1 MSLSSPV
8 DFAINYVINGPT
20 DISEYLLKLAF
31 TPINN
36 GYGGPWGSINTEFS
50 IEQGLRDKVINKM
63 VAPLLQV
70 AGGQTETIDLSGAHI
85 ENLAGGMIWVNV
97 PDFLTGGRRI
107 LEVVEVYPGNMTQ
120 NIVGGQ
126 LSGGGGIGCSPG
138 AIAGGLSRLLNN
150 LDDSQVTRS
159 FTSFTPVGPNS
170 FIIRD
175 ASSVMFNMVAKV
187 ILSYDENFSGVP
199 LKMFDKFAELVE
211 LGTKAYI
218 YKTCRRGMQEAVSR
232 FGVTVDDV
240 QDDIQG
246 YSDAAQQFREFYN
259 EKMKKYMAYA
269 DAKGKTDSIKMMVPR
284 KR

>member
-20 DISEYLLKLAF
+20 DITEYLLKLAF

-36 GYGGPWGSINTEFS
+36 GYGGPWGSINNEFS

-120 NIVGGQ
+120 NIASGQ
-126 LSGGGGIGCSPG
+126 ISGGVGCSPG
-138 AIAGGLSRLLNN
+138 ALAGGMGRLLNN

-199 LKMFDKFAELVE
+199 LKMYDKFAELVE

>member
-1 MSLSSPV
+1 MSLSNPV
-8 DFAINYVINGPT
+8 DFAIDYVINGPT
-20 DISEYLLKLAF
+20 DITEYLLKLAF
-31 TPINN
+31 YNPNN
-36 GYGGPWGSINTEFS
+36 GYGPIWSPVNDSFS
-50 IEQGLRDKVINKM
+50 VEQGIREKVINKM
-63 VAPLLQV
+63 VAPLLKV
-70 AGGQTETIDLSGAHI
+70 AGGQTEVIDLSGAQI
-85 ENLAGGMIWVNV
+85 ENLAGGVIWVQV

-107 LEVVEVYPGNMTQ
+107 IEVIEVYPGNINSAIANGYNFGSIAACGSSAM
-120 NIVGGQ
+120 NNSMNRL
-126 LSGGGGIGCSPG
+126 LSG
-138 AIAGGLSRLLNN
+138 LT
-150 LDDSQVTRS
+150 DSNVTRS
-159 FTSFTPVGPNS
+159 FNSFTMVGPNS

-175 ASSVMFNMVAKV
+175 AGSAMFNMIAKV

-199 LKMFDKFAELVE
+199 VKMYDKFAELVE

-246 YSDAAQQFREFYN
+246 YSDAHQQFKEFYN

-269 DAKGKTDSIKMMVPR
+269 DAKGKTDQLKMIVPR

>member
-8 DFAINYVINGPT
+8 DFAINYVQNGPT

-70 AGGQTETIDLSGAHI
+70 AGGQTEIIDLSNAHI

-97 PDFLTGGRRI
+97 PDSLTGGRRI
-107 LEVVEVYPGNMTQ
+107 IEVVEVYPGNLTR
-120 NIVGGQ
+120 
-126 LSGGGGIGCSPG
+126 
-138 AIAGGLSRLLNN
+138 AIANGQVTGAGTGCGSSAMTNGLGRLIGGLTDNN
-150 LDDSQVTRS
+150 VSRS
-159 FTSFTPVGPNS
+159 FTSFTPTGPNS

-175 ASSVMFNMVAKV
+175 ATAVMFNMVAKV

-199 LKMFDKFAELVE
+199 IKMYDKFAELVE
-211 LGTKAYI
+211 LGVKAYI

-246 YSDAAQQFREFYN
+246 YSDAAQQFKEFYN
-259 EKMKKYMAYA
+259 ENMKKYMAYA
-269 DAKGKTDSIKMMVPR
+269 DAKGKTDSLKMMVPR

>member
-8 DFAINYVINGPT
+8 DFAINYVQNGPT

-70 AGGQTETIDLSGAHI
+70 AGGQTEIIDLSSAHI

-107 LEVVEVYPGNMTQ
+107 IEVVEVYPGNLTRAVA
-120 NIVGGQ
+120 NGQ
-126 LSGGGGIGCSPG
+126 VTGGGAGCGTSAMNNALG
-138 AIAGGLSRLLNN
+138 RLIGGLTDGNVS
-150 LDDSQVTRS
+150 RS
-159 FTSFTPVGPNS
+159 FTSFTPTGPNS

-175 ASSVMFNMVAKV
+175 ATAVMFNMVAKV

-199 LKMFDKFAELVE
+199 VKMYDKFAELVE
-211 LGTKAYI
+211 LGVKAYI

-246 YSDAAQQFREFYN
+246 YSDAAQQFKEFYN
-259 EKMKKYMAYA
+259 ENMKKYMAYA